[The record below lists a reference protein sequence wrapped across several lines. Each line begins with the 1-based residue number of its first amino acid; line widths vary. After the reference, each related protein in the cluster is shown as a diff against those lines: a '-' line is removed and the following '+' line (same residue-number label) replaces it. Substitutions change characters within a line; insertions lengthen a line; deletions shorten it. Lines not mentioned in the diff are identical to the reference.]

1 MTRPATAD
9 SAALARLHW
18 LAPAVLA
25 LALAL
30 TAMLCVWSLRNHA
43 AEADALLER
52 RSEAFA
58 QALSNRVQAYIDTLP
73 GLQAFGVPKAS
84 VSDAE
89 FAQYVRSISLQNRF
103 PGLALTFLAE
113 WVPAG
118 DRAAFI
124 ERVRADRSLQPAG
137 HPGFDIAPPGDR
149 PGYMV
154 LRHTHPFD
162 AGGFGYDLY
171 DPAQRYRAAVEH
183 TLRSGRYV
191 ATGPLLLARDRDKTP
206 RPELSSIVI
215 RGGVYA
221 GGLTP
226 ETAEARME
234 AAQGVVGISFRSLDL
249 VRSVLAPELARDAA
263 LRIVDRTAAAAG
275 ESSLVFDSSWLD
287 AGGPPQATD
296 DGPRW
301 LQGIDVAD
309 RQWEITVRSRAA
321 RWRPDGTTWWLLALG
336 LALSA
341 SLAVMTHTLVQ
352 ANIAAERRIRLGT
365 AALQEE
371 RDNLERSERRYRMLF
386 ANSFD
391 AVLRTR
397 PDGQVL
403 AANAAACRLFG
414 RSEAELQALHRDAL
428 VDRSDTRLGPLL
440 EERARTGRA
449 QGLIRMLRADGSAFE
464 AEVASNVYRDGD
476 GRETASVIVR
486 DVTERQRLQAQLQES
501 QKLEALGTLA
511 GGVAHDFN
519 NVLAAILGNVAL
531 ARQDVTAGRPP
542 QASLDRIEQAGTRA
556 RTLVQQIL
564 TFSRRNP
571 QPRQV
576 QPLRPAVE
584 EALSLLR
591 STLPASA
598 RLVQQLGTE
607 PLPVQIDAAQ
617 VQQVVLNLCTN
628 ACQALHEAHGRID
641 VRLTA
646 VDRPGGRCALLQV
659 QDDGVGMD
667 EATRIRVFE
676 PFFTTKPVGQGT
688 GLGLAV
694 VHGIVVACGGSIEV
708 RSTLGAGT
716 VVEIVLPL
724 AETAGLPD
732 PDLDTPP
739 ETDTSAATGHGAA
752 PATPQPADLPAAT
765 PAPAATTRAGLPG
778 RGEHLLYV
786 DDDEVVALTV
796 ELLLQRQGWRVTRL
810 ADAAA
815 ALALLHS
822 PGHGVDLLITDHNM
836 PGMSGLALAER
847 LHGELPQLPVII
859 TSGHVTDAL
868 QQRATAAGVRA
879 LLLKEFAAEQ
889 LAALVQATLQARR

>member
-1 MTRPATAD
+1 MTPPATEPT
-9 SAALARLHW
+9 ALTRLHW
-18 LAPAVLA
+18 LAPAVLV

-30 TAMLCVWSLRNHA
+30 TGMLCVWSLRNHA

-58 QALSNRVQAYIDTLP
+58 LALSSRVQAYIDTLP
-73 GLQAFGVPKAS
+73 GLQTFGVLKAS

-89 FAQYVRSISLQNRF
+89 FAQYVRSISLQSRF

-113 WVPAG
+113 WVPA
-118 DRAAFI
+118 DERADFVG
-124 ERVRADRSLQPAG
+124 RVRADRSRQPGG
-137 HPGFDIAPPGDR
+137 HPGFDIAPAGDR

-154 LRHTHPFD
+154 LRHTYPFD
-162 AGGFGYDLY
+162 PGGFGYDLY
-171 DPAQRYRAAVEH
+171 DPAQRYRAAVDH
-183 TLRSGRYV
+183 ALRNGHYV

-206 RPELSSIVI
+206 QPALSSIVI

-226 ETAEARME
+226 DTAEARM
-234 AAQGVVGISFRSLDL
+234 AAARGVVGISFRSLDL
-249 VRSVLAPELARDAA
+249 VRSVLPPELASGAA

-275 ESSLVFDSSWLD
+275 QDSLVFDSSWLD
-287 AGGPPQATD
+287 PTAAGSSPSPAAA
-296 DGPRW
+296 DGPQW
-301 LQGIDVAD
+301 LRGIDVAD
-309 RQWEITVRSRAA
+309 RQWDITVHSRAA
-321 RWRPDGTTWWLLALG
+321 RWRPDSTTWWLLALG

-341 SLAVMTHTLVQ
+341 SLTVMTHTLVQ
-352 ANIAAERRIRLGT
+352 ANIAAERRIRQGT

-428 VDRSDTRLGPLL
+428 VDRSDQRLRPLL
-440 EERARTGRA
+440 EERVRTGRA

-531 ARQDVTAGRPP
+531 ARQDIAAARPA

-571 QPRQV
+571 QPQQA

-591 STLPASA
+591 ATLPASA
-598 RLVQQLGTE
+598 QLVQQLGTE

-628 ACQALHEAHGRID
+628 ACQALHDAQGRIE
-641 VRLTA
+641 VRLEA

-659 QDDGVGMD
+659 RDDGVGMD
-667 EATRIRVFE
+667 EATRTRVFE

-694 VHGIVVACGGSIEV
+694 VHGIVVACGGSIDV

-724 AETAGLPD
+724 AEPGTDALTD
-732 PDLDTPP
+732 PHTDPHTDTP
-739 ETDTSAATGHGAA
+739 TTARHDAA
-752 PATPQPADLPAAT
+752 PAVPVPAEEPPAT
-765 PAPAATTRAGLPG
+765 PAGLPG

-786 DDDEVVALTV
+786 DDDEVVAVTV
-796 ELLLQRQGWRVTRL
+796 DLLLQRQGWRVTRL

-815 ALALLHS
+815 ALALLRS

-847 LHGELPQLPVII
+847 LQGELPQLPVII
-859 TSGHVTDAL
+859 TSGHVTDTL
-868 QQRATAAGVRA
+868 QQRAAAAGVQA